1 MKKFVIED
9 KASGIYF
16 EVKYTTSINCKNINL
31 RVGSKGV
38 RVSSNKHADFSK
50 VYDFVWM
57 KRNWVHSYL
66 QQLESR
72 YSVMQDVEKG
82 NVVYVLGNKLPLIVE
97 RGRCNCVTVSTD
109 KVVVT
114 VTSDKCNVADML
126 LQWYRTNG
134 IVERIFARCVAK
146 CGFVYNPPFMNLRLS
161 KNRLGTCFPAQNR
174 IVLNLLLSAGSE
186 QCIETVCMHELCH
199 LKHSGHNKNFYTLL
213 KKLQPDYKK
222 YQQQA
227 KEFYPLYYNAI
238 RQFKGN

>member
-9 KASGIYF
+9 KASDIYF
-16 EVKYTTSINCKNINL
+16 EVVYTTSANYKNINL

-38 RVSSNKHADFSK
+38 RVSANKHADFGK
-50 VYDFVWM
+50 VYDFVWA
-57 KRNWVHSYL
+57 KRHWVHSYL
-66 QQLESR
+66 QKLKSR
-72 YSVMQDVEKG
+72 YSVMQDVEEG
-82 NVVYVLGNKLPLIVE
+82 SAVYVLGNKLPLVVE
-97 RGRCNCVTVSTD
+97 RGKNNSVTVLTD

-114 VTSDKCNVADML
+114 VTSDKCNVSDLL
-126 LQWYRTNG
+126 LQWYKTNG
-134 IVERIFARCVAK
+134 IVERIFARCVEK
-146 CGFVYNPPFMNLRLS
+146 CGFVHNTPAMGLRLS

-174 IVLNLLLSAGSE
+174 IILNLLLSAGNE

-238 RQFKGN
+238 KQLGSK

>member
-1 MKKFVIED
+1 MKKFVIDD
-9 KASGIYF
+9 KESNIYF
-16 EVKYTTSINCKNINL
+16 EVVYTTSNCKNINL

-38 RVSSNKHADFSK
+38 RVSANKRTDFNR
-50 VYDFVWM
+50 VFDFVWA
-57 KRNWVHSYL
+57 KRHWVYSYL
-66 QQLESR
+66 QKLQNR

-82 NVVYVLGNKLPLIVE
+82 VAVYVLGNKLPLIVE
-97 RGRCNCVTVSTD
+97 RGRCNGVTVLTD

-114 VTSDKCNVADML
+114 ASDKCNVADLL

-134 IVERIFARCVAK
+134 VVERIFARCVEK
-146 CGFVYNPPFMNLRLS
+146 CGFAYNAPSMSLRLS

-213 KKLQPDYKK
+213 KKWQPDYKK

-227 KEFYPLYYNAI
+227 KEFYPVYYNALK
-238 RQFKGN
+238 QFEGD